1 MKDWKD
7 ELFDKIKDKNEFNT
21 FMKTNYDKVC
31 KCGTT
36 FVPYKTTD
44 RLCYVC
50 TKTKL
55 ALKNLEKIKKE
66 KVKKQKEDLLT
77 LQDYLKL
84 AQQVFNKWIRLR
96 DEGLVCIS
104 CQKPPRKKNAGHFY
118 SQGGHSNVRFD
129 EMNVHLQCEHCNSFL
144 SGNLI
149 EYGNNLIER
158 IGKDEFELLRNRAYE
173 TRKWTKDELKK
184 LISEY
189 KLKIKEHE
197 SNT

>member
-1 MKDWKD
+1 
-7 ELFDKIKDKNEFNT
+7 
-21 FMKTNYDKVC
+21 MKTNFDKKC
-31 KCGTT
+31 KECGTT

-55 ALKNLEKIKKE
+55 ALKNLEKIKKD

-84 AQQVFNKWIRLR
+84 AQQVFNKYIRQR
-96 DEGLVCIS
+96 DEGLNCIS
-104 CQKPPRKKNAGHFY
+104 CNKPPRKKNAGHFY

-158 IGKDEFELLRNRAYE
+158 IGKDEFELLRNRAYDVK
-173 TRKWTKDELKK
+173 KWSKDELKK
-184 LISEY
+184 LIDEY

>member
-1 MKDWKD
+1 
-7 ELFDKIKDKNEFNT
+7 
-21 FMKTNYDKVC
+21 MKTNFDK
-31 KCGTT
+31 KCRDCSTV
-36 FVPYKTTD
+36 FVPYKSTD
-44 RLCYVC
+44 KFCYVC

-84 AQQVFNKWIRLR
+84 AQQVFNKYIRLR

-129 EMNVHLQCEHCNSFL
+129 EMNCHLQCEHCNSFL

-149 EYGNNLIER
+149 EYGNNLIKK
-158 IGKDEFELLRNRAYE
+158 IGEHEFELLRNRAYDVK
-173 TRKWTKDELKK
+173 KWSKDELKK
-184 LISEY
+184 LIDEY

>member
-1 MKDWKD
+1 
-7 ELFDKIKDKNEFNT
+7 
-21 FMKTNYDKVC
+21 MKTNYDRNC
-31 KCGTT
+31 KECNDT

-44 RLCYVC
+44 KYCYLCS
-50 TKTKL
+50 KTKL

-104 CQKPPRKKNAGHFY
+104 CQKPPKKKNCGHYF

-129 EMNVHLQCEHCNSFL
+129 EMNCHLQCEHCNSFL

-149 EYGNNLIER
+149 EYGNNLINR

-173 TRKWTKDELKK
+173 VRKWTKDELKK
-184 LISEY
+184 IIAEY
-189 KLKIKEHE
+189 KEKIKQI
-197 SNT
+197 